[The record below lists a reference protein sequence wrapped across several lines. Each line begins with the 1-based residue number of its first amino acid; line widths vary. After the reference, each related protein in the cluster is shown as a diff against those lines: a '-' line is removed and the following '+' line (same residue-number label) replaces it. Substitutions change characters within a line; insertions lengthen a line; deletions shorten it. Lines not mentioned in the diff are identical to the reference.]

1 MSSARQLG
9 FRERISCLLIR
20 NCTVALETI
29 QLLILTNSK
38 IFLLTVCIILWSC
51 MYGEKMNSWFFCRL
65 RKGWGILLFLSSTQI
80 IKRKENNESF
90 HTIKTKYTK
99 KRVYQWAS
107 VPWNVL
113 LIENWTPISSMTT
126 SPRILDQ
133 CGGPCGWTGVEF
145 DGTVQVT
152 GLSFIATNINPPP
165 SVCISHQTCSR
176 ENLHEI
182 SFITSL
188 SSGKLASLT
197 IWSCY
202 ANISVFMDFKNNQFL
217 KKWMMIVC
225 QRSAESRGFSPG
237 TPVSSHREGWWVG

>member
-1 MSSARQLG
+1 MWTW
-9 FRERISCLLIR
+9 IS
-20 NCTVALETI
+20 EH
-29 QLLILTNSK
+29 
-38 IFLLTVCIILWSC
+38 
-51 MYGEKMNSWFFCRL
+51 
-65 RKGWGILLFLSSTQI
+65 
-80 IKRKENNESF
+80 ES
-90 HTIKTKYTK
+90 
-99 KRVYQWAS
+99 VYQCAF
-107 VPWNVL
+107 VPLNVL
-113 LIENWTPISSMTT
+113 SDESWIPKSSIEIL
-126 SPRILDQ
+126 PRTLDQ
-133 CGGPCGWTGVEF
+133 CGGPWGATGVGL
-145 DGTVQVT
+145 DGTVQDT

-165 SVCISHQTCSR
+165 SVCRSHQTCSR